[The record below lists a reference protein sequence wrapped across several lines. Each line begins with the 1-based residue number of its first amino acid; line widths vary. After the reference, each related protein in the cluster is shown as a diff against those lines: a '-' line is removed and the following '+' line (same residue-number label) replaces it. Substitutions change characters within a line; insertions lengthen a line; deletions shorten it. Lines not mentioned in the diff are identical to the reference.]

1 MRKLLVSTCII
12 ALSGCSLLF
21 DRAPEAEIDLS
32 PVSYQLYLT
41 RSSLESTDF
50 EQYKLLSTGLFFECG
65 SIHRGRSDTKDQGI
79 WQIDPEALRATQ
91 QAAFK
96 ILEHMKQ
103 MKRDS
108 PPAVDVP
115 GTNAGLADPGK
126 FLLTVRSG
134 DATAELKTS
143 LDYVERDQAI
153 IAGDAKRFAQLLR
166 SSLAQPPCG
175 NWDFYGIGRR

>member
-32 PVSYQLYLT
+32 PVSYQLYLS
-41 RSSLESTDF
+41 RSSLESTAF
-50 EQYKLLSTGLFFECG
+50 EQYKLLPTGLFFECG
-65 SIHRGRSDTKDQGI
+65 SIYRGRSDTKDQGI
-79 WQIDPEALRATQ
+79 RQIDPEVLRATQ

-96 ILEHMKQ
+96 ILEH

-126 FLLTVRSG
+126 FLLTLRSG
-134 DATAELKTS
+134 DATAEVKTS
-143 LDYVERDQAI
+143 LDYVERDQTI
-153 IAGDAKRFAQLLR
+153 IARDAKRFAQLLR